1 MSESPLSVVNSVKNQ
16 LKGLKNNA
24 GWLNDRFLICPGP
37 IKDTFQNAFY

>member
-24 GWLNDRFLICPGP
+24 GLIKMNFNLVLMQGLFLSFVKI
-37 IKDTFQNAFY
+37 I